1 MIFDGKRVA
10 WYVRVELGIVIV
22 QAAVLAAMG
31 SSSLAMCKAQ
41 ASILL
46 VIHTAAFALVVVH
59 LRPSSKNIMLLV
71 ARLVTLLAA
80 AFVLH
85 SVVNFSTKANALFDI
100 FLFIGMMTSG
110 CELLLNALLSF
121 LLPFVRWVWNAL
133 HDTNN
138 EQTPNDIEMA
148 LLARTAG
155 VVPPPDLPLPA

>member
-1 MIFDGKRVA
+1 MCVIDRRIRRWEKKFSIGRVA
-10 WYVRVELGIVIV
+10 GIE
-22 QAAVLAAMG
+22 G
-31 SSSLAMCKAQ
+31 
-41 ASILL
+41 AS
-46 VIHTAAFALVVVH
+46 
-59 LRPSSKNIMLLV
+59 RE
-71 ARLVTLLAA
+71 LAA

-138 EQTPNDIEMA
+138 EQTPNDMEMA